1 MKLGGRAILAWRL
14 AFVVAVLA
22 LWQFVS
28 GRYVAPLF
36 ISSPT
41 EVAGKLWAMLASGQ
55 LLYHASFTAIHTLA
69 GFAIGATCGML
80 AGLVLG
86 RWYRVAEVL
95 DPFLMGFYSVP
106 KIALAPLFILW
117 FGVGTEM
124 KILFVALIVF
134 LLVFLNTYTGVRNVS
149 REQIAILQLMRAS
162 EGQILRKVVLPSAF
176 AWVFT
181 GLRLSV
187 PYALIGAIMGEML
200 ASNRGL
206 GYVLAD
212 ATAQFDTGGAF
223 AGLIAVIAMAVVL
236 NASVRIAERIAMP
249 WKEAESQRELS
260 L

>member
-1 MKLGGRAILAWRL
+1 MRPGARAIFVWRL
-14 AFVVAVLA
+14 VFVAAVLA
-22 LWQFVS
+22 LWQFLS
-28 GRYVAPLF
+28 GRFVAPLF
-36 ISSPT
+36 ISSPS
-41 EVAGKLWAMLASGQ
+41 EVADKLWAMLASGK
-55 LLYHASFTAIHTLA
+55 LLYHASYTAIHTLA
-69 GFAIGATCGML
+69 GFALGAACGML
-80 AGLVLG
+80 AGLALG

-124 KILFVALIVF
+124 KVLFVALIVF

-162 EGQILRKVVLPSAF
+162 EAQILRKVVLPSAF

-223 AGLIAVIAMAVVL
+223 AGLIAIIAMAVVL
-236 NASVRIAERIAMP
+236 NAAVRVAERLAMP
-249 WKEAESQRELS
+249 WKESESQRELS
-260 L
+260 F

>member
-1 MKLGGRAILAWRL
+1 MSARAVLAWRVV
-14 AFVVAVLA
+14 FVAAVLT
-22 LWQFVS
+22 LWQLAS
-28 GRYVAPLF
+28 GRLVAPLF
-36 ISSPT
+36 ISSPS
-41 EVAGKLWAMLASGQ
+41 EVASKLWAMLESGQ
-55 LLYHASFTAIHTLA
+55 LLYHASYTAIHTLA
-69 GFAIGATCGML
+69 GFALGAASGML
-80 AGLVLG
+80 AGLLLG
-86 RWYRVAEVL
+86 RWYRLAEVL

-134 LLVFLNTYTGVRNVS
+134 LLVFLNTYAGVRNVS
-149 REQIAILQLMRAS
+149 REQIAILQLMRAT
-162 EGQILRKVVLPSAF
+162 EAQILRKVVLPAAF

-223 AGLIAVIAMAVVL
+223 AGLIAIIAMAVVL
-236 NASVRIAERIAMP
+236 NAAVRIAERLAMP

-260 L
+260 F